1 MLSLPSFYCCS
12 TAPYPSSFYS
22 MAASFEN
29 SNVCSSLESQ
39 FPGQVSYPK
48 NASYGASISSYFY
61 QEARLA
67 PQCIVFPK
75 IASDISRNIKTISKL
90 RAKATVRGGGH
101 APIANAANLD
111 NAIIIDLSGM
121 NTVSLSRADTLGPCR
136 CKITRTLSLIFL
148 PSQLLAIHR
157 LCLIVPAP
165 LIATTLLQIYHSI
178 LRVKRLH

>member
-1 MLSLPSFYCCS
+1 
-12 TAPYPSSFYS
+12 

-48 NASYGASISSYFY
+48 DASYDASISSYFY

-75 IASDISRNIKTISKL
+75 TASDVSRIVKTISKL

-101 APIANAANLD
+101 APIANAANVD
-111 NAIIIDLSGM
+111 NAITIDLSSM
-121 NTVSLSRADTLGPCR
+121 NTVSLDTVDTLGPMSLQNDSDSVGFR
-136 CKITRTLSLIFL
+136 PSVVMTSWIHTRNQVYLS
-148 PSQLLAIHR
+148 
-157 LCLIVPAP
+157 
-165 LIATTLLQIYHSI
+165 IYI
-178 LRVKRLH
+178 